1 MPYAQPLRPG
11 DPERLGTYEIVG
23 RLGEGGQGSVYLGM
37 RPDTAP
43 EPYAVKLLH
52 GRITDEREAFLREV
66 GLAKQVARFCTA
78 QVIDAGLAD
87 DRPYIVSEF
96 VDGPSLHREVAV
108 GGPRRDGAL
117 ERLAIGTATALTAI
131 HRAGIVHRDLKPQN
145 VLLGPDGPRV
155 IDFGLAR
162 ALDAAA
168 TQSGRGAGTP
178 AYMAPEQ
185 VEGAEIDPA
194 ADVFSWGA
202 TMCFAANAQ
211 APFGQDSIA
220 AVLHRILTAPPEL
233 GALDGWLAALVAACL
248 DKDPRNR
255 PTSREL
261 LLTLLGDGDGAD
273 PGDGAGP
280 AAGAGDGGDGLAA
293 GAGDGGGGLAAGLG
307 GEADAARPG
316 GGGDDGEGGWRTG
329 ALPVDGVPVRSVPA
343 GPVSI
348 RSVSARPFPAS
359 PFPASAIPASAIPAP
374 WRETGAVRSL
384 AEEEPAG
391 TRTHPGRA
399 ATRASVA
406 VSGSLLVSAAVLVGV
421 LVPALSG
428 NGGPAGGGWA
438 PVPPAESGASVL
450 AERAE
455 AGTESGPAVP
465 RREHGTVPARN
476 VPGPGGPATVPAG
489 AVAVPAV
496 AGLERSEARRVLER
510 AGLAAGSVVQVDSAE
525 PIGRVLGSLPE
536 ARTPVARGTRVRL
549 RVSAGVPVPEL
560 AGLRRKAAGEVLR
573 AAGLGVGAV
582 TALCSDRPSGQ
593 VVATSPGAGER
604 ASSGDTVAITVSR
617 RGAEVPSV
625 VGSAEAD
632 ARSALTGAGFAVR
645 TRARLVD
652 GARAG
657 TVLAQSAG
665 PGGCVRPGATVVI
678 TVGVGAQSGPGPGEE
693 PTAAPDPGEPAEPT
707 STAGSAIPGSAETP

>member
-11 DPERLGTYEIVG
+11 DPERLGAYAIVG

-117 ERLAIGTATALTAI
+117 ERLAIGAATALTAI
-131 HRAGIVHRDLKPQN
+131 HRAGIVHRDFKPQN

-220 AVLHRILTAPPEL
+220 AVLHRILTAQPEL
-233 GALDGWLAALVAACL
+233 GDLDGWLAALVAACL

-273 PGDGAGP
+273 PGDGTGP
-280 AAGAGDGGDGLAA
+280 AAGAEA
-293 GAGDGGGGLAAGLG
+293 GGDGGGGLASGPG
-307 GEADAARPG
+307 GETGAVTGVG
-316 GGGDDGEGGWRTG
+316 GGGGGGRGGEGRRTG
-329 ALPVDGVPVRSVPA
+329 ERPLPLDEVPVRSVPA

-428 NGGPAGGGWA
+428 NGGPAGGGWT
-438 PVPPAESGASVL
+438 PVPPAESGAPVL

-455 AGTESGPAVP
+455 TSTESGPAVP

-476 VPGPGGPATVPAG
+476 IPGAGGPATVPTG
-489 AVAVPAV
+489 GVAVPAV
-496 AGLERSEARRVLER
+496 AGLERSEALRVLER

-525 PIGRVLGSLPE
+525 RIGRVLGSLPE
-536 ARTPVARGTRVRL
+536 ARTLVARGTRVQL

-560 AGLRRKAAGEVLR
+560 VGLRRKAAGEVLR
-573 AAGLGVGAV
+573 AAGLSAGAV

-604 ASSGDTVAITVSR
+604 ASSGDAVAITVSR

-632 ARSALTGAGFAVR
+632 ARSALAAAGFAVR
-645 TRARLVD
+645 ARARLVD
-652 GARAG
+652 GARVG

>member
-11 DPERLGTYEIVG
+11 DPERLGAYEIVG
-23 RLGEGGQGSVYLGM
+23 RLGEGGQGTVYLGM

-43 EPYAVKLLH
+43 EPYAVKVLH

-131 HRAGIVHRDLKPQN
+131 HRAGIVHRDFKPQN

-220 AVLHRILTAPPEL
+220 AVLHRILTAEPEL
-233 GALDGWLAALVAACL
+233 GDLDGWLAALVAVCL

-261 LLTLLGDGDGAD
+261 LLTLLGDGDGAE
-273 PGDGAGP
+273 PGESGAGLTAEPGGGRPAAGADGSGP
-280 AAGAGDGGDGLAA
+280 AAGADGSGPAA
-293 GAGDGGGGLAAGLG
+293 GADGGVAAG
-307 GEADAARPG
+307 PG
-316 GGGDDGEGGWRTG
+316 GSGERGEERSLRAG
-329 ALPVDGVPVRSVPA
+329 AASVRPVS

-348 RSVSARPFPAS
+348 RSVSARPFPA
-359 PFPASAIPASAIPAP
+359 AAIPAGALPAP
-374 WRETGAVRSL
+374 WEAGAVRSL
-384 AEEEPAG
+384 SEEEPAG

-399 ATRASVA
+399 ATRASMA

-428 NGGPAGGGWA
+428 NGGPIGGGRT
-438 PVPPAESGASVL
+438 PVPPTESGPSSVL
-450 AERAE
+450 AERVETSA
-455 AGTESGPAVP
+455 ESGPLVP
-465 RREHGTVPARN
+465 RREHRTVPARN
-476 VPGPGGPATVPAG
+476 VSGAGGPATVPAG
-489 AVAVPAV
+489 GVAVPPV
-496 AGLERSEARRVLER
+496 AGLERSEARRVLED
-510 AGLAAGSVVQVDSAE
+510 AGLAAGSVVRADSAE
-525 PIGRVLGSLPE
+525 PIGRVLGSVPE
-536 ARTPVARGTRVRL
+536 ARTVVARGTRVRL
-549 RVSAGVPVPEL
+549 RISAGVPVPDL
-560 AGLRRKAAGEVLR
+560 TGLRRKAAGDALR

-593 VVATSPGAGER
+593 VLATSPGAGER
-604 ASSGDTVAITVSR
+604 ISSGGAVAMTVAR
-617 RGAEVPSV
+617 RGAAVPSV
-625 VGSAEAD
+625 VGAAEAD
-632 ARSALTGAGFAVR
+632 ARGALTAAGFAVR
-645 TRARLVD
+645 TRARPVD

-665 PGGCVRPGATVVI
+665 PGGCVRPGVTVVI
-678 TVGVGAQSGPGPGEE
+678 TVGVGMQSGPGPGEE
-693 PTAAPDPGEPAEPT
+693 PTPAPDPGGPAEPT
-707 STAGSAIPGSAETP
+707 STAGAAIPGSVEVS